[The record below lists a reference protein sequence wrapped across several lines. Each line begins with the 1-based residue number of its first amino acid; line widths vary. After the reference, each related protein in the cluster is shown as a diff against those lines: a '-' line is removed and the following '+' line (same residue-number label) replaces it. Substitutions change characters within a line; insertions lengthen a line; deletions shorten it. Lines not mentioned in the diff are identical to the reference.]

1 MGRNTSIYMF
11 NKEKAAAHLYE
22 DLQHRTYHAGTFK
35 KFIEDRNK
43 EFSDYHYNISFDT
56 ILETVKNDINMIT
69 PDELFVL
76 TLFFDEE
83 VYPQFYNAPLSE
95 RDQYF
100 EKLYDHSGITLLYE
114 IPTSTVCYSYMF
126 QYANYTHYF
135 PLDEIKSD
143 DGGTNILSEDFL
155 RFNDYIILLM
165 KRILE
170 NKLDGYDYQLTE
182 EEEQIIDTIKTE
194 NQSNP
199 VLFEVIEEELQF
211 ITETSATDHK
221 GPYSQTICYA
231 YDFLN
236 KAIEMKLKIDIEKN
250 SRIVIVDSY

>member
-1 MGRNTSIYMF
+1 MGRHTSIYMF

-43 EFSDYHYNISFDT
+43 EFSDDHYNISFDT

-170 NKLDGYDYQLTE
+170 NKLDDYDYQLTE
-182 EEEQIIDTIKTE
+182 EEEQIIEAIKIE
-194 NQSNP
+194 NKDNSH
-199 VLFEVIEEELQF
+199 LFEVVENELNF
-211 ITETSATDHK
+211 LIDMASNDND
-221 GPYSQTICYA
+221 GPYSQTIYYA
-231 YDFLN
+231 NVFLS